1 MTDSIWSVSW
11 FDSGVLQKTM
21 LAWRGVEA
29 QHVVSTMRLVDDAD
43 EQLMLEHLLEV
54 SKPPLPAMTVPKHYL
69 LATPFRYR
77 PQHPSRFRR
86 AGTLGLWYGAESLH
100 AACAEV
106 AYWRYRFI
114 MDSVP
119 LLNTD
124 LLTEHTFFQ
133 AKVEGRT
140 VACSVCG
147 LDARQRLHRNPGC
160 CQCCTRQ
167 GRAVDLLR
175 VRASPGRAMCGCP

>member
-1 MTDSIWSVSW
+1 MTDSVWRTSW
-11 FDSGVLQKTM
+11 FDNGVIQKTM

-29 QHVVSTMRLVDDAD
+29 QHVASTMRLVDDPD
-43 EQLMLEHLLEV
+43 EQLMLEQILEV
-54 SKPPLPAMTVPKHYL
+54 SKPPKPAMKVPKHHL

-86 AGTLGLWYGAESLH
+86 AGTLGLWYGAQALYAS
-100 AACAEV
+100 CAEV

-124 LLTEHTFFQ
+124 LLTEHTFYQ
-133 AKVEGRT
+133 AKVEGR
-140 VACSVCG
+140 
-147 LDARQRLHRNPGC
+147 
-160 CQCCTRQ
+160 
-167 GRAVDLLR
+167 AVDLMSAPW
-175 VRASPGRAMCGCP
+175 VAASAAWTHRSDYTDTQALADAARDRGVQWIC